1 MDRLRIYLDT
11 SVFGGYFDTEF
22 EHDSRK
28 LFAFISAEQVSLI
41 VSDLTS
47 SEIERAPIQVRRLLK
62 NMQSLGVERVAITEE
77 AVQLQEAYLRAA
89 ILGRRWQDD
98 ALHIALATIARV
110 DALVSWSFKHM
121 LDPRRMRGFNSVN
134 LSQGFGLVTIVSP
147 TDLVGYLGRK

>member
-28 LFAFISAEQVSLI
+28 LFEFISTEQVGLV

-47 SEIERAPIQVRRLLK
+47 SEIDRAPNHVRHLLK
-62 NMQSLGVERVAITEE
+62 KTSRLSVERVEITAE
-77 AVQLQEAYLRAA
+77 AVELQEAYLRAA

-110 DALVSWSFKHM
+110 DALVSWNFKHM

-147 TDLVGYLGRK
+147 TDLVGYLERK